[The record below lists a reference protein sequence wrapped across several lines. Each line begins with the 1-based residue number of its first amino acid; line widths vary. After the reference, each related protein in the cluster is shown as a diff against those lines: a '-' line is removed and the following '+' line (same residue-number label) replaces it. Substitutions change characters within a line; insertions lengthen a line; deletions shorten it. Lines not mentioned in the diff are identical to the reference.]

1 MHVDGRCHCG
11 AIRYEAEVE
20 PDSIAICHCRDCQR
34 LSGSAF
40 RANVSA
46 PADTFRI
53 SGRPKLYVKIGD
65 SGARR
70 VHAFCQECG
79 GPVYSCAEG
88 EPTAYSLRVGA
99 LVQTDELGR
108 VARQI
113 WTMRRR
119 PWTLTLADVPETE
132 GQPH

>member
-20 PDSIAICHCRDCQR
+20 PDPIAICHCRDCQR
-34 LSGSAF
+34 LSGAAF

-46 PADTFRI
+46 PVGTFRI
-53 SGRPKLYVKIGD
+53 SGRPKLYVKVGD

-70 VHAFCQECG
+70 VHAFCPDCG
-79 GPVYSCAEG
+79 GPVYSCAEVD
-88 EPTAYSLRVGA
+88 PAAYSLRIGA
-99 LVQTDELGR
+99 LDQAYELGR

-113 WTMRRR
+113 WTRRR
-119 PWTLTLADVPETE
+119 HPWTLTLSDVPEID